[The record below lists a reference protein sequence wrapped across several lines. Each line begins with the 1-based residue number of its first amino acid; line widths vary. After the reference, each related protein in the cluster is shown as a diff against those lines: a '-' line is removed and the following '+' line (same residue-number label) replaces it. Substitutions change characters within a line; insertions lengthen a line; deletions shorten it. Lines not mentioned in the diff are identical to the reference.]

1 MIYFIKGLNTKEI
14 LMSGRGL
21 VHITQDPFQ
30 VCSTLTLCWQQGLRV
45 NNYLF
50 TDFLEIEVG
59 IPLLPEN
66 W

>member
-1 MIYFIKGLNTKEI
+1 MVYFIKGLNTEEI

-30 VCSTLTLCWQQGLRV
+30 VCNTLTLCWQQGLRV

-50 TDFLEIEVG
+50 TDFLDNRSRD
-59 IPLLPEN
+59 PLVA
-66 W
+66 